1 MLARYGASPQC
12 QKADGSCSERE
23 LSPEERTMPASA
35 SRPAAGLQRYGRL
48 WWLPSGGQGNGLDD
62 AAWAPILEVSADVV
76 TPLLAAFRAAGVP
89 AYAAS
94 IRPAISRRGSGPAA
108 ADFRVWVG
116 SSAYGRAVETLI
128 TVLPALTGQPHAR
141 AGDARP

>member
-1 MLARYGASPQC
+1 
-12 QKADGSCSERE
+12 
-23 LSPEERTMPASA
+23 MPASA
-35 SRPAAGLQRYGRL
+35 SRSVAGLQRFGRL

-62 AAWAPILEVSADVV
+62 DAWAPILEVSADVV

-89 AYAAS
+89 AYSAS
-94 IRPAISRRGSGPAA
+94 IRPAISRRGGRGPEA

-116 SSAYGRAVETLI
+116 SSAYGRAVETLV